1 MTLHKSLM
9 RNSMS
14 STPSPGLSAEQFCN
28 QWAQWPS
35 SPIDGDYWAGEMHP
49 VSTLRAANDGGES
62 NCESDGVWGTLDSCR
77 PIKHDL
83 KIWNS
88 DFFTHPMLCKWTN
101 DHPMNVVTMTT
112 PHLPALQ
119 LEGHHLNTVVN
130 TVLCR
135 SSSPLAAGAV
145 SCLIWPLMD
154 LWLISLF
161 CFGLGFWRKCLIYY
175 KERVILFLT
184 TLILYY
190 LLLHVKY
197 F

>member
-1 MTLHKSLM
+1 
-9 RNSMS
+9 
-14 STPSPGLSAEQFCN
+14 
-28 QWAQWPS
+28 
-35 SPIDGDYWAGEMHP
+35 MHP